1 MEEVKKAAET
11 EFEHICG
18 VAKQEVKH
26 MDYPSQVYQVWNTLF
41 VDCVY

>member
-26 MDYPSQVYQVWNTLF
+26 MDHPSQVYQVWNTLF